1 MNKNIIRKEFENCLS
16 FDVFKKRIWDDRGL
30 NRLIEDANSYYKNF
44 KLKFLVCKNFSYPY
58 KTFHF
63 TENSLTYTNEY
74 FIYLDFK
81 NKKIAL
87 TPSPE
92 YQFSSLLVELNHN
105 IQNSYIVNIDKH
117 KEDYISKAF
126 FIFENEQPEFY
137 FPVVDYYQYHNGLS
151 EVKVKFLRDGRGN
164 KYFNL
169 EEYKEELIKY
179 LFKKFCKNAERI
191 LQDPLSSLDD
201 DFGYLPYSDIFDD
214 SVKRC
219 RGDFLSKKLIST
231 DEFQDFTGFNF
242 LFKKLILN
250 NDHRD
255 IYINISE
262 KTKVDF
268 IEKLEEFI
276 ANNSINGTINRK
288 YYDKEDLLIKMVENC
303 FYSIGGL
310 KETLEKTPKNEF
322 LNIKHIIDNVK

>member
-30 NRLIEDANSYYKNF
+30 NRLIEDADNYFQNF
-44 KLKFLVCKNFSYPY
+44 KLKFLFCKNFSYPY
-58 KTFHF
+58 KTFHL
-63 TENSLTYTNEY
+63 TENNLTYTNEY
-74 FIYLDFK
+74 SIYLDFK

-87 TPSPE
+87 APLPE

-105 IQNSYIVNIDKH
+105 IQNSYIININKH

-126 FIFENEQPEFY
+126 SIFENEQPEFY
-137 FPVVDYYQYHNGLS
+137 FPVVDYYQYHSGLS
-151 EVKVKFLRDGRGN
+151 EVKVKFLKDEKGN
-164 KYFNL
+164 KYFNSG
-169 EEYKEELIKY
+169 EYKEELIKY

-262 KTKVDF
+262 KTKVNF

-288 YYDKEDLLIKMVENC
+288 YYDKKETLIKMVENC
-303 FYSIGGL
+303 FHSIEGL
-310 KETLEKTPKNEF
+310 KEVLKKSPKNEF